1 MNITFKDMVNNTIN
15 EYNNTLDDIK
25 ATFDYYISEEDDLIY
40 LRDNIDL
47 SLKYIDDISF
57 NINNT
62 WLNWIEEETSTDNMY
77 MYYDYNSNEVF
88 QDIGLC
94 IMLNMQLSDLIDNIE
109 EFNSLGLDFSK
120 IDNKG
125 NLITENISKNER
137 LNNLKY
143 FKPLEFF

>member
-1 MNITFKDMVNNTIN
+1 MNITFKDMVNNTIQ

-25 ATFDYYISEEDDLIY
+25 ATFDYNLSEEDDLIY

-47 SLKYIDDISF
+47 SLKYIDDISY
-57 NINNT
+57 NINMA
-62 WLNWIEEETSTDNMY
+62 WLDWIESDSSHDNML

-94 IMLNMQLSDLIDNIE
+94 IMLNLQLTDLIERVD
-109 EFNSLGLDFSK
+109 EFKSLGLNFSK
-120 IDNKG
+120 IDKNDK
-125 NLITENISKNER
+125 LITENISKNER
-137 LNNLKY
+137 LSNLKY